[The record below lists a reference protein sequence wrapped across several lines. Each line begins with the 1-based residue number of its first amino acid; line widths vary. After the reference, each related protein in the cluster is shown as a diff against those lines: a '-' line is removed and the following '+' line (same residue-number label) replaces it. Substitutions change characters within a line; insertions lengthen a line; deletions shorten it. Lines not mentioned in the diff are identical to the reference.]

1 VIWRCRITA
10 GRLICTGGLWKFGD
24 GAHGAAA
31 DDQADAGVDDDD
43 QGEEKAAP
51 RDDHELA
58 ITASFVTITP
68 CRSLE
73 LFPFVDPRPNTAGF
87 QTSAGLSS

>member
-1 VIWRCRITA
+1 MIWRCRITA

-51 RDDHELA
+51 RDDH
-58 ITASFVTITP
+58 
-68 CRSLE
+68 
-73 LFPFVDPRPNTAGF
+73 
-87 QTSAGLSS
+87 